1 MTKYD
6 QHENEELV
14 VDEIADLSHQEKGD
28 AILNSILA
36 VNNSYEPIRN
46 EDMISPSLMKT
57 PFLI

>member
-14 VDEIADLSHQEKGD
+14 VDEIADLSHEEQAN

-36 VNNSYEPIRN
+36 VNSSYEPIKKEN
-46 EDMISPSLMKT
+46 
-57 PFLI
+57 